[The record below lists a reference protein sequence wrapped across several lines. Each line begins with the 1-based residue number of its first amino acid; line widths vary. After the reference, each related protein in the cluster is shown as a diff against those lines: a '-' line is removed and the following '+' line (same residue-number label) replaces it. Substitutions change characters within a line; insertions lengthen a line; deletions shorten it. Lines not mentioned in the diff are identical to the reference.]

1 MERIIC
7 ILIGYCFGLIQTG
20 YIIGRAKGID
30 IRTTGSGNAGTT
42 NVIRTL
48 GKYLG
53 ILTFAGDFF
62 KCILAVLL
70 TTAIF
75 KDSDIGK
82 LLIIYTSAGVILG
95 HDFPFYL
102 KFKGG
107 KGIAV
112 TAGMIVAFLDWR
124 LILISLACF
133 IIPLLITHTVS
144 MGSLVLYAGFLVGMI
159 IFGQLDG
166 YGMAQ
171 NALIEMY
178 IVTAL
183 LLLLAFWQHRGNI
196 ARLASGTERKMF

>member
-7 ILIGYCFGLIQTG
+7 IIIGYCFGLFQTG
-20 YIIGRAKGID
+20 YIICRIKGID
-30 IRTTGSGNAGTT
+30 IRQKGSGNAGTT

-48 GKYLG
+48 GKKYG

-62 KCILAVLL
+62 KCILAVLVCWL
-70 TTAIF
+70 IF
-75 KDSDIGK
+75 RGSDIWK

-102 KFKGG
+102 QFKGG

-124 LILISLACF
+124 IMLISLACF
-133 IIPLLITHTVS
+133 IVPLLISHTVS
-144 MGSLVLYAGFLVGMI
+144 MGSLVLYGGFLVSMI
-159 IFGQLDG
+159 IFGQLG
-166 YGMAQ
+166 SYGLPQ
-171 NALIEMY
+171 PVLTEMY

-183 LLLLAFWQHRGNI
+183 LLVLAYWMHRGNI
-196 ARLASGTERKMF
+196 SRLAKGEERKMF

>member
-1 MERIIC
+1 MERVIC
-7 ILIGYCFGLIQTG
+7 ILIGYCFGLVQTA

-30 IRTTGSGNAGTT
+30 IRTQGSGNAGTT

-48 GKYLG
+48 GKKFG

-62 KCILAVLL
+62 KCIAAVLV
-70 TTAIF
+70 TMAVF
-75 KDSDIGK
+75 RDSDIGK

-102 KFKGG
+102 KFRGG

-112 TAGMIVAFLDWR
+112 TAGMIIAFLDWR
-124 LILISLACF
+124 LILICLACF
-133 IIPLLITHTVS
+133 IVPLLVTHTVS
-144 MGSLVLYAGFLVGMI
+144 MGSLVLYAGFLAGMI
-159 IFGQLDG
+159 LFGQLDG
-166 YGMAQ
+166 YGMTQ

-183 LLLLAFWQHRGNI
+183 LLVLAYWQHRGNI
-196 ARLASGTERKMF
+196 ARLAGGTERKMF